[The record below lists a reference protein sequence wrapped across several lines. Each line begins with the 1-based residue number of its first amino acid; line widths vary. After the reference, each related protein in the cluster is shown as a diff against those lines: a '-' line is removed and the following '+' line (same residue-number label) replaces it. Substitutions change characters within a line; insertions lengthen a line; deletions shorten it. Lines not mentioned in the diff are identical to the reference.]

1 MAQATSS
8 DLDSDPLTT
17 LAKLV
22 QEKKKQLT
30 QETGR
35 KQPAQETGGRQLEQ
49 AAGGKRMEE
58 GAREWNYKEEESRG
72 RYQEQRKQS
81 RKEDDWQQQRGEQ
94 VEQLNGAGL
103 SNDERS
109 EQLIPDGRRKQVAV
123 PTEGQKQTVHGS
135 SQDVD
140 KESPIVQGEQSEQRI
155 KFATWRQTRREEEKG
170 HLTGVKDESYKKSPS
185 QSSNV
190 KAEQQSLMP
199 EQQRQQGLTGERIS
213 QPVGQPKQKETG
225 ERQAN
230 AAPAGV
236 RKDNKP
242 NMSNRDRRTKLQ
254 LAVAVENSK
263 DNMDSNNRKTGHLA
277 TSLSFV
283 NMDNS
288 IRKTGQQQELAK
300 GLNFDNMDSSNR
312 KTGHQQELDKSIS
325 FDNSDTSNRRTG
337 HQQELAKSHMT
348 HSFDNVDSSNRKTGH
363 QQELDKSISF
373 DKKDTSNRRTGHELA
388 IVERPASDSMD
399 SSDWVTRHQLTAKPN
414 QDRMAGV
421 TAEGGDADVSFLKS
435 VDWPVVE
442 EEFGVEEKRR
452 QGRIQQATVE
462 VTPYVLN
469 VNRPITRGGRKSTR
483 TLAKSGGNYFIKH
496 YFGKNGIF

>member
-30 QETGR
+30 LETGR
-35 KQPAQETGGRQLEQ
+35 KQPAQETEGRQLEQ
-49 AAGGKRMEE
+49 AAGGKHMEE
-58 GAREWNYKEEESRG
+58 GARERNYKEEESRG

-109 EQLIPDGRRKQVAV
+109 EQLIQDGRRKQVAV

-170 HLTGVKDESYKKSPS
+170 HLTGVKDESYKKSPNH
-185 QSSNV
+185 SSNV
-190 KAEQQSLMP
+190 KADQQSLMP

-325 FDNSDTSNRRTG
+325 FD
-337 HQQELAKSHMT
+337 
-348 HSFDNVDSSNRKTGH
+348 
-363 QQELDKSISF
+363 
-373 DKKDTSNRRTGHELA
+373 KKDTSNRRTGHELA

-399 SSDWVTRHQLTAKPN
+399 SNDWVTRHQLTAKPN

-462 VTPYVLN
+462 VVPYVLN

-483 TLAKSGGNYFIKH
+483 TLAKSGRNYFTKH